1 MNNQQ
6 FPMLMS
12 PATLGPLALANR
24 MWMAPMTRSRANPD
38 GTPGE
43 HMATYYA
50 QRATAGLMVS
60 EATNVSMGA
69 IGSPLTPGLF
79 TQAQVQGWKGVTSAV
94 HAAGGRIF
102 AQLWHTGRVG
112 HSSVRGG
119 ALPAAPSALA
129 IHGQQHFTGQGMAD
143 YEVPRELSLAE
154 VRSTIADF
162 GQAAANAKAAGFD
175 GVELHGAF
183 GYLPNQFLVDGANQR
198 TDEYGGSVAK
208 RCRFVL
214 EVMQALIGVWG
225 TERVGIKLSPVIP
238 FNGMIDSNPL
248 VLFTH
253 LLGELDGLR
262 PCYVHLMNPL
272 FPLDAFP
279 DWPRDVLGTFGR
291 LTDSALVANGGYDAV
306 KAEAELASG
315 RADFVSFGNHYVA
328 NPDLPARFASGAA
341 LAVADRATMYGGGAK
356 GYIDYPALPA
366 DQQGT

>member
-1 MNNQQ
+1 MNNQH
-6 FPMLMS
+6 FPKLLS

-50 QRATAGLMVS
+50 QRATAGLIVS
-60 EATNVSMGA
+60 EATNISADAV
-69 IGSPLTPGLF
+69 GSPLTPGLF
-79 TQAQVQGWKGVTSAV
+79 TEAQVHAWQGVTAAV

-119 ALPAAPSALA
+119 TLPVAPSALA
-129 IHGQQHFTGQGMAD
+129 IQGQQHFTGQGMAD

-162 GQAAANAKAAGFD
+162 GRAATNAKAAGFD

-208 RCRFVL
+208 RSRFVL
-214 EVMQALIGVWG
+214 EVMQALMGVWDA
-225 TERVGIKLSPVIP
+225 ERVGIKLSPVIP
-238 FNGMIDSNPL
+238 FNGMVDSDPRA
-248 VLFTH
+248 LFTY
-253 LLGELDGLR
+253 LLGELDSLR
-262 PCYVHLMNPL
+262 PGYVHLMNPL

-291 LTDSALVANGGYDAV
+291 LTRSPLVANGGYDAL
-306 KAEAELASG
+306 KAEAELAAG
-315 RADFVSFGNHYVA
+315 RADFISFGNPFVA
-328 NPDLPARFASGAA
+328 NPDLPARFASGAK
-341 LAVADRATMYGGGAK
+341 LAEADRATMYGGGAH
-356 GYIDYPALPA
+356 GYIDYPALNA
-366 DQQGT
+366 